1 MKGAR
6 IDLAADVTRATA
18 LRERVAETDRS
29 HAMANPLFK
38 ILIPSSFS

>member
-6 IDLAADVTRATA
+6 IDLAADATRATA

-29 HAMANPLFK
+29 HAMANSLFQIPL
-38 ILIPSSFS
+38 PSSSS